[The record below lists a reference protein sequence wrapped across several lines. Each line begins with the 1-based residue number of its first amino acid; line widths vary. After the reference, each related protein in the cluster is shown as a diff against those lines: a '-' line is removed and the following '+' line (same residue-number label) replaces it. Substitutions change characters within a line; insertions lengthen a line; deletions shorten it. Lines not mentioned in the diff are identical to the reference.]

1 MEDIT
6 LRKEVYRKITE
17 LIRDGADLYH
27 IFSPL
32 DLPKTVNMNG
42 ITINL
47 SAIAIQDIRT
57 IHAKLQ
63 NVSYKPAEIV
73 EISEMIPE
81 YVPQHSVIAKPT
93 YKPLRLT
100 KIHKI
105 ILSLT

>member
-1 MEDIT
+1 MDDIT
-6 LRKEVYRKITE
+6 LRKEVYRKSTE

-47 SAIAIQDIRT
+47 SAIAIQDIRK

-63 NVSYKPAEIV
+63 NVSYKPAVIED
-73 EISEMIPE
+73 ISEMIPE

-100 KIHKI
+100 KIQKI

>member
-1 MEDIT
+1 MDDIT
-6 LRKEVYRKITE
+6 LRKEVYRKINE

-32 DLPKTVNMNG
+32 DFPKTVNMNG

-47 SAIAIQDIRT
+47 SAIEIQDIHA

-63 NVSYKPAEIV
+63 NVSYKPLEIDD
-73 EISEMIPE
+73 ISDMIPE
-81 YVPQHSVIAKPT
+81 PLPQHSVIVKPT

-100 KIHKI
+100 KIQKI
-105 ILSLT
+105 ILSSS

>member
-1 MEDIT
+1 MNDIA

-17 LIRDGADLYH
+17 LIRDGADIYH

-47 SAIAIQDIRT
+47 SAIEIKDIHA

-63 NVSYKPAEIV
+63 NISYKPTEIE

-100 KIHKI
+100 KIQKI

>member
-1 MEDIT
+1 MDDIT

-17 LIRDGADLYH
+17 LIRDGADIYH

-47 SAIAIQDIRT
+47 SAIDIKDIHA

-63 NVSYKPAEIV
+63 NISYKPTEIE
-73 EISEMIPE
+73 EISEIIPE

-100 KIHKI
+100 KLQKL
-105 ILSLT
+105 ILYV

>member
-1 MEDIT
+1 MDDIT

-47 SAIAIQDIRT
+47 SAIEIQDIRT

-63 NVSYKPAEIV
+63 NISYKPTEIE

-81 YVPQHSVIAKPT
+81 YVPQHSVTAKPT

-100 KIHKI
+100 KIQKI

>member
-17 LIRDGADLYH
+17 LIRDGADLHH

-47 SAIAIQDIRT
+47 SAIDIKDIHS
-57 IHAKLQ
+57 IHAKLH
-63 NVSYKPAEIV
+63 NVSYKPTEIE
-73 EISEMIPE
+73 EIEVVPE
-81 YVPQHSVIAKPT
+81 TLPQHSVIAKPT

-100 KIHKI
+100 KIQKI

>member
-1 MEDIT
+1 MDDIT

-17 LIRDGADLYH
+17 LIRDGADIYH

-47 SAIAIQDIRT
+47 SAIDIKDIHA

-63 NVSYKPAEIV
+63 NISYKPAEIE

-81 YVPQHSVIAKPT
+81 YVPQHSVIEKPT

-100 KIHKI
+100 KLQKL
-105 ILSLT
+105 ILSV